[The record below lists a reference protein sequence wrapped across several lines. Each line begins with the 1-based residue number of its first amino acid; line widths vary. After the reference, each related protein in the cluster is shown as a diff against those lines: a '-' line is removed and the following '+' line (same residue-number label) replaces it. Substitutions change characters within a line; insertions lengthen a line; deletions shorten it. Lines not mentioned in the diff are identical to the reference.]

1 MNSTYIWEI
10 TSKQD
15 GLLFPE
21 IEKEGESL
29 LEEKWGESLLDQWK
43 SFKLKFLDDYGT
55 QQADFYFILGFIPVA
70 SESICSLFDFK
81 ESDVELLPVYDDAGT
96 KFYVIN
102 PCYCDSRILNR
113 RKSKIKYNDD
123 GGVFWVSDPVF
134 YTRPSKPLFKIP
146 EMSTKAYVDNSF
158 VSVVKKHNLQG
169 IDFVPCK
176 IKEESVIDKI
186 LKSIH
191 CLFLFSL
198 IGALVASCAG
208 SREEHQE
215 RKEHTD
221 DTAAISDGFM
231 SSSSSVELSEA
242 NKTSYEFVNSSSS
255 KAIIEEIPSENSEK
269 QVRKKNVKAANR
281 IADVSA
287 LGEITISQEMPYF
300 FDAFSQFVSSA
311 DFQTADIDNSLA
323 GVFKQMLEEAYG
335 GNANFYLEQK
345 NAPQIDKELIE
356 ALMKEGRFEEA
367 QNLRLKIVERYDS
380 NSVWYKKNQKY
391 PESVKNAEAAI
402 RGAMLDIPQYHHAQA
417 AKLTKEGDLESG
429 KRQYAKAIESYEA
442 FLKRYAKEPTW
453 DEYKVHINLALVYHE
468 MGQHANAAK
477 MFNWIVETDTTR
489 YGRRPMG
496 SGALLTKDEAGYNA
510 VLMMDQA
517 RENAKK
523 TKANDDVIQAYS
535 LPETKAYFDQV
546 DKYMAKFGKNKE
558 AAELAYN
565 AAIVHYDAKQF
576 KVAVNVLRKLKTDFP
591 KHQYI
596 LLISRLLA
604 QSLLESNQ
612 FDESLTEFEWL
623 LKQYTKVKE
632 TRNDSMAKEIEKAI
646 AYVLFQ
652 MAEQSVKAGQ
662 YEKGAEA
669 YLALVKRYPLIDI
682 ADIAVLESGVAYE
695 KVNQYEKAIE
705 SFLLL
710 QTKYACS
717 PLALEGNHR
726 AKEIYEKKGI
736 ISAKHLFK
744 PYADL
749 VEWQNKNCGIENERG
764 EQFDNGTFIDS
775 RDGQTYKTV
784 RIGSQIWMAQNLNY
798 KIGKSSCYNNSKKN
812 CEKYGRLYDW
822 NTAMK
827 ACPKGWH
834 LPSSSEYE
842 QLMITACGKKGCEKE
857 LNSNTDWVY
866 SGNNNEDTLGFSALP
881 AGYYGGHYLWT
892 DGKKFRSRGW
902 GANFWTSSTDENE
915 ALVLDISGGNEY
927 VSCSS
932 FLSSWNKDNQASIR
946 CIKDINS
953 ENLSKGGAQSEGYT
967 NAKSARSY
975 GSYNSQRQHLKENQ

>member
-10 TSKQD
+10 SSKQD
-15 GLLFPE
+15 GFLFPE

-215 RKEHTD
+215 RKVHTD

-323 GVFKQMLEEAYG
+323 GVFKQMLEDAYG

-356 ALMKEGRFEEA
+356 TLMKEGRFEEA

-380 NSVWYKKNQKY
+380 NSVWYKKNQDDSEPIKKAKDFIY
-391 PESVKNAEAAI
+391 EI
-402 RGAMLDIPQYHHAQA
+402 LLDISQYYYAYA
-417 AKLTKEGDLESG
+417 IKLFKEGNVDEGIKISN
-429 KRQYAKAIESYEA
+429 KAIEAYEE
-442 FLKRYAKEPTW
+442 FLKRYAEVETW
-453 DEYKVHINLALVYHE
+453 DKYKVHIDLAFAYNELGMY
-468 MGQHANAAK
+468 AKAAE
-477 MFNWIVETDTTR
+477 MFNWAADADTTV
-489 YGRRPMG
+489 YGPRPNYNDK
-496 SGALLTKDEAGYNA
+496 LPTKKDAAYNA
-510 VLMMDQA
+510 VLMMDAARLQA
-517 RENAKK
+517 L
-523 TKANDDVIQAYS
+523 TGDSSIDVYN
-535 LPETKAYFDQV
+535 LPETKAYFEQV
-546 DKYMAKFGKNKE
+546 KKFV
-558 AAELAYN
+558 AEYGDSDDAIILAYN
-565 AAIVHYDAKQF
+565 AAIVYYEVDQF
-576 KVAVNVLRKLKTDFP
+576 ELAATVLQYLKD
-591 KHQYI
+591 
-596 LLISRLLA
+596 
-604 QSLLESNQ
+604 
-612 FDESLTEFEWL
+612 
-623 LKQYTKVKE
+623 YTKSKNIE
-632 TRNDSMAKEIEKAI
+632 NDSLATMIEKGI
-646 AYVLFQ
+646 AY
-652 MAEQSVKAGQ
+652 
-662 YEKGAEA
+662 
-669 YLALVKRYPLIDI
+669 
-682 ADIAVLESGVAYE
+682 
-695 KVNQYEKAIE
+695 
-705 SFLLL
+705 L
-710 QTKYACS
+710 QKMIQ
-717 PLALEGNHR
+717 E
-726 AKEIYEKKGI
+726 
-736 ISAKHLFK
+736 
-744 PYADL
+744 
-749 VEWQNKNCGIENERG
+749 QNKS
-764 EQFDNGTFIDS
+764 GTFIDS

-798 KIGKSSCYNNSKKN
+798 KIGKSSCYNNSKKK

-827 ACPKGWH
+827 ACPEGWH

-842 QLMITACGKKGCEKE
+842 QLMITACGKKGCENE

-866 SGNNNEDTLGFSALP
+866 TGNNGDDSLGFSALP
-881 AGYYGGHYLWT
+881 AGYCGRHYLWT
-892 DGKKFRSRGW
+892 DGIKFRSHGW
-902 GANFWTSSTDENE
+902 GANFWASSTAENE
-915 ALVLDISGGNEY
+915 SYAYILDISGGNEF
-927 VSCSS
+927 VSS
-932 FLSSWNKDNQASIR
+932 FADLNSWNKEYQASVR
-946 CIKDINS
+946 CVKDLESENNS
-953 ENLSKGGAQSEGYT
+953 EGHRNISTGYI
-967 NAKSARSY
+967 NANSARSF
-975 GSYNSQRQHLKENQ
+975 GSYNSQRQHLMNQH

>member
-380 NSVWYKKNQKY
+380 SSAWYAQNQDDL
-391 PESVKNAEAAI
+391 ESRKIAQDFIYEV
-402 RGAMLDIPQYHHAQA
+402 MLDIFQYYYASAVKHL
-417 AKLTKEGDLESG
+417 KDGNVDEGTKQHN
-429 KRQYAKAIESYEA
+429 R
-442 FLKRYAKEPTW
+442 AKEMY
-453 DEYKVHINLALVYHE
+453 EKILNYHAE
-468 MGQHANAAK
+468 
-477 MFNWIVETDTTR
+477 I
-489 YGRRPMG
+489 
-496 SGALLTKDEAGYNA
+496 KD
-510 VLMMDQA
+510 D
-517 RENAKK
+517 
-523 TKANDDVIQAYS
+523 S
-535 LPETKAYFDQV
+535 L
-546 DKYMAKFGKNKE
+546 
-558 AAELAYN
+558 AAEL
-565 AAIVHYDAKQF
+565 K
-576 KVAVNVLRKLKTDFP
+576 K
-591 KHQYI
+591 
-596 LLISRLLA
+596 S
-604 QSLLESNQ
+604 
-612 FDESLTEFEWL
+612 
-623 LKQYTKVKE
+623 
-632 TRNDSMAKEIEKAI
+632 I
-646 AYVLFQ
+646 AYLQ
-652 MAEQSVKAGQ
+652 NLIQEQDKNG
-662 YEKGAEA
+662 
-669 YLALVKRYPLIDI
+669 
-682 ADIAVLESGVAYE
+682 
-695 KVNQYEKAIE
+695 
-705 SFLLL
+705 SF
-710 QTKYACS
+710 T
-717 PLALEGNHR
+717 
-726 AKEIYEKKGI
+726 
-736 ISAKHLFK
+736 
-744 PYADL
+744 
-749 VEWQNKNCGIENERG
+749 
-764 EQFDNGTFIDS
+764 DS

-784 RIGSQIWMAQNLNY
+784 RIGDQTWMAQNLNY
-798 KIGKSSCYNNSKKN
+798 KIGKNSCYNNNNKN

-827 ACPKGWH
+827 VCPEGWH
-834 LPSSSEYE
+834 LPSREEYE
-842 QLMITACGKKGCEKE
+842 QLMITACGKESCWDNK
-857 LNSNTDWVY
+857 LNSQTGWVY
-866 SGNNNEDTLGFSALP
+866 SGNNGDDKLGFSALP
-881 AGYYGGHYLWT
+881 AGYYGGHYLFE
-892 DGKKFRSRGW
+892 GGQKFRSRGW
-902 GANFWTSSTDENE
+902 GANFWTSSTSKEENHE
-915 ALVLDISGGNEY
+915 AYVMDISGGNEH
-927 VSCSS
+927 VSNSAYMSS
-932 FLSSWNKDNQASIR
+932 FGKSSLVSVR
-946 CIKDINS
+946 CITTPNNNDPS
-953 ENLSKGGAQSEGYT
+953 RHGTTSTGYN
-967 NAKSARSY
+967 NAESAHSY
-975 GSYNSQRQHLKENQ
+975 GIYHSEQEHLKK